1 MGTECLFYQLDSHGG
16 LYSTMHEFNTP
27 GHLTGLKKVNFV
39 AFYHHQKRKEKELA
53 MMEHEVSPH
62 AGNTTNETPNQS

>member
-39 AFYHHQKRKEKELA
+39 AFYHHQKKKRKGIGNDGTRG
-53 MMEHEVSPH
+53 VSTRRQH
-62 AGNTTNETPNQS
+62 HQ